1 MIKTDILIIGAGPTG
16 LFTVFEAG
24 LLKLKC
30 HLIDALPQPGGQC
43 AEIYPKKPIYDI
55 PAFTEILAGDL
66 VSNLLDQ
73 IKPFEPGFTL
83 GERAETLQRQD
94 DGSYIVTTNKGTRH
108 QAPVVVIAGGL
119 GSFEPKKPLLENIVD
134 FEDKGVAY
142 IIKDPEVYR
151 DKKVVIAGGG
161 DSALDWAIFLTQ
173 VAAEVWLVHRR
184 NEFRGALDSVE
195 KGAELAKLG
204 KIKLYTE
211 AEVVQLYGDEQLE
224 AVVIKHNNVEKGET
238 YLEVDA
244 FIPLFGLS
252 PKLGPI
258 GDWGLE
264 IEKNAIKVNNAKD
277 YQTNIPGV
285 FAIGDVNTYEGKL
298 KLILSGFHEAAV
310 MCQYAYQLIN
320 PGKRYVMKYTTVGGV
335 EGFDGSKKEAK
346 KEVVQSIAWM
356 RLFCK
361 SNPFEF
367 KNRRGS
373 FHSWMVK
380 NRGIICFYWG
390 CDVSLHP
397 VHEYIENSYQER
409 WRD

>member
-1 MIKTDILIIGAGPTG
+1 MIKTDIIIIGAGPTG

-24 LLKLKC
+24 LLKLKT
-30 HLIDALPQPGGQC
+30 HLIDALPEPGGQC

-66 VSNLLDQ
+66 VRNLMDQ

-83 GERAETLQRQD
+83 GERAETLD
-94 DGSYIVTTNKGTRH
+94 KLEDGTFVVTTNKGTKH
-108 QAPVVVIAGGL
+108 HAPVVVIAGGL
-119 GSFEPKKPLLENIVD
+119 GSFEPRKPPIANLQD
-134 FEDKGVAY
+134 FEDKGVVY
-142 IIKDPEVYR
+142 MIKDPEVYR
-151 DKKVVIAGGG
+151 NKKVVISGGG
-161 DSALDWAIFLTQ
+161 DSALDWAIFLAD
-173 VAAEVWLVHRR
+173 VASEVYLVHRR

-195 KGAELAKLG
+195 KAAVQAKLG
-204 KIKLYTE
+204 KIKLITE
-211 AEVVQLYGDEQLE
+211 AEVTRLYGDEHLE
-224 AVVIKHNNVEKGET
+224 AVVVKHNHPEKGET
-238 YLEVDA
+238 YVETDY

-258 GDWGLE
+258 GDWGLD

-346 KEVVQSIAWM
+346 KEVVQSIA
-356 RLFCK
+356 
-361 SNPFEF
+361 
-367 KNRRGS
+367 
-373 FHSWMVK
+373 
-380 NRGIICFYWG
+380 
-390 CDVSLHP
+390 
-397 VHEYIENSYQER
+397 
-409 WRD
+409 